1 MGISIVVR
9 GVEKCDIPYYLT
21 KMLVSNGHKV
31 LFVDNSIS
39 KDMYNAVSGY
49 LSGENE
55 DGISKG
61 KLVFVK
67 DVNPTT
73 SLEMMFDYIIYY
85 YGFSSDLTYM
95 GNFNYIISD
104 YRAHIVEAVRERFYN
119 IKDDCLYIIRDR
131 VSDKIKDLT
140 IAHTLN
146 IDIDQIIGTIFF
158 EESDYSNYISL
169 TYNGIQSFDV
179 SNEMKDAV
187 KYMLM
192 DCTGLSEAEVVKTY
206 IQKGKKSRLF

>member
-21 KMLVSNGHKV
+21 KMLVSNRHKV

-140 IAHTLN
+140 IAHTLD

-158 EESDYSNYISL
+158 EESDYSNYINL

-192 DCTGLSEAEVVKTY
+192 DCTELSEAEVVKTY

>member
-49 LSGENE
+49 LSGEDE

-67 DVNPTT
+67 DINPTT

-140 IAHTLN
+140 IAHTLD

-158 EESDYSNYISL
+158 EESDYSNYINL

-192 DCTGLSEAEVVKTY
+192 DCTELSEAEVVKTY